1 MRMYYLKSW
10 IICNKKKHFLIF
22 DDHRFADLV
31 RKVNST
37 YSSAQLKSA
46 LKEVI
51 DAYTFFDD
59 AYDKIHEWSGP
70 EAKLQNTIINDY
82 TNEIPILM
90 REVSF

>member
-1 MRMYYLKSW
+1 MNLW
-10 IICNKKKHFLIF
+10 LELLNIIYNIFSFLY
-22 DDHRFADLV
+22 HSLVDLV
-31 RKVNST
+31 RQVNDT
-37 YSSAQLKSA
+37 YSSSQLKSA

-70 EAKLQNTIINDY
+70 EAKLQNTIINNY
-82 TNEIPILM
+82 TNEIPLLM

>member
-1 MRMYYLKSW
+1 MIIYRGW
-10 IICNKKKHFLIF
+10 IFCNKKKHILIF
-22 DDHRFADLV
+22 NDHRFADLV
-31 RKVNST
+31 RKVNDT
-37 YSSAQLKSA
+37 YSNTQLKSA

-70 EAKLQNTIINDY
+70 EAKLQNTIINNY
-82 TNEIPILM
+82 TNEIPFLM

>member
-1 MRMYYLKSW
+1 M
-10 IICNKKKHFLIF
+10 
-22 DDHRFADLV
+22 
-31 RKVNST
+31 
-37 YSSAQLKSA
+37 
-46 LKEVI
+46 I

-70 EAKLQNTIINDY
+70 EAKLHNTIINDY